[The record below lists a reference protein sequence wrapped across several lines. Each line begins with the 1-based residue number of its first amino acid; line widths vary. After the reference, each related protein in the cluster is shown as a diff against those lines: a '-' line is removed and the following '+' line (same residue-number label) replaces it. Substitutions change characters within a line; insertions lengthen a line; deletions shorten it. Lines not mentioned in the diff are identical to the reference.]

1 MDGENKSDVTPP
13 LDDSLRG
20 KKRQNTKRPRDVRYK
35 FQIANNVFFLQNN
48 QQNLF
53 RTKLY
58 VVFFQK

>member
-53 RTKLY
+53 RT
-58 VVFFQK
+58 